1 MKQIYTLGKVIDI
14 LNSKFVDASMDK
26 NVKKLMAEALY
37 QTWLIVAADEKERD
51 DENFETLPEV
61 RE

>member
-1 MKQIYTLGKVIDI
+1 MKQIYTLGKVIDT
-14 LNSKFVDASMDK
+14 LNSKLVDASMDK

-51 DENFETLPEV
+51 DENSETLPEV